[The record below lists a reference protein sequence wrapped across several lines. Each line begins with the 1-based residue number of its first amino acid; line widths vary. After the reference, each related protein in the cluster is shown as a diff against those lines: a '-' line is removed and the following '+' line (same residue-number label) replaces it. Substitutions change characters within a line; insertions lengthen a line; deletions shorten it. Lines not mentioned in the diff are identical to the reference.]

1 MQIGEKDKFSGKKIN
16 KEGKDKLCLHISR
29 FPPEREGR
37 RGHEIRELHHIRG
50 RRNSSSPAKPRRGD
64 SSGMD
69 RPVKGYRSSE
79 SESSAETSALF
90 TYSGSSLYR
99 FRNRLVSE
107 YEGDL
112 GHSVTISESR
122 QIWWRPSTAEA
133 RCARL
138 MLPEAR
144 SWCGFERGRVEFSSR
159 SPGFALRAA

>member
-1 MQIGEKDKFSGKKIN
+1 MPTHLFIFVLSPDAPP
-16 KEGKDKLCLHISR
+16 R

-90 TYSGSSLYR
+90 TYSE
-99 FRNRLVSE
+99 FRNTRAIWGIQSQFRNPARYGGVPPPRKRAVRASCCPKRALGADLSVVGLSFRLGAPV
-107 YEGDL
+107 
-112 GHSVTISESR
+112 
-122 QIWWRPSTAEA
+122 
-133 RCARL
+133 
-138 MLPEAR
+138 LPY
-144 SWCGFERGRVEFSSR
+144 
-159 SPGFALRAA
+159 ALREPRTWMPDPRRIRVW